1 MARATLLN
9 GFVATTAGVV
19 SNELVR
25 YTNTFRPPFVLAAL
39 VLTSSWIAIKLIWT
53 ENYGEH
59 DHLQTSNMLQMTRL
73 KEAWIILCTGWW
85 TPYSAILY

>member
-9 GFVATTAGVV
+9 GFVATAAGVI

-25 YTNTFRPPFVLAAL
+25 YTNTFRSPFVLAAI
-39 VLTSSWIAIKLIWT
+39 VLACSWIVIELVWT

-59 DHLQTSNMLQMTRL
+59 DHVSTNNVLQIARL
-73 KEAWIILCTGWW
+73 KEALHILF
-85 TPYSAILY
+85 SSE

>member
-9 GFVATTAGVV
+9 GFVATAAGVI

-25 YTNTFRPPFVLAAL
+25 YTNTFRSPFVLAAI
-39 VLTSSWIAIKLIWT
+39 VLACSWIVIELVWT

-59 DHLQTSNMLQMTRL
+59 DHVSTKNVLPIARL
-73 KEAWIILCTGWW
+73 KEALHVLF
-85 TPYSAILY
+85 SSE

>member
-9 GFVATTAGVV
+9 GFVATAAGVV

-25 YTNTFRPPFVLAAL
+25 YTDTFRSPFVLAAV
-39 VLTSSWIAIKLIWT
+39 VLALSWIVIKLIWT

-59 DHLQTSNMLQMTRL
+59 DHLQTSNVLPMARL
-73 KEAWIILCTGWW
+73 KEAWNIFCTGE
-85 TPYSAILY
+85 